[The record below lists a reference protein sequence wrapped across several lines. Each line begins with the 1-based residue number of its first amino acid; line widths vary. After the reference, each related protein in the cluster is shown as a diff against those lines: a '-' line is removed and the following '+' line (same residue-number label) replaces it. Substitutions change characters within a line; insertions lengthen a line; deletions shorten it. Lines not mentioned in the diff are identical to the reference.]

1 MRQSQARALK
11 IRDVEAV
18 TKLTA
23 STIRRLESRGEFPKR
38 RRLGGSVFWL
48 ADEVSAFLE
57 SRPTV
62 RDESP
67 ARA

>member
-11 IRDVEAV
+11 IRDVEAI

-23 STIRRLESRGEFPKR
+23 STIRRLERKGKFPKR

-48 ADEVSAFLE
+48 ADEVSDFLE

-62 RDESP
+62 S
-67 ARA
+67 A